1 MGSWFR
7 LIHRLFQLQRVFHE
21 FLVHILFP
29 FPRSIYLPCFLKGR
43 APTRIKH
50 ALYFWLRLIR
60 RVFQL
65 QRAFHEFLEHVLFPF
80 HRPVDLSSLPSKQ
93 TCTKPNRACIL
104 FLVTFKSLS
113 ISSVNSISWILL
125 RACIFPFPWPIYL
138 LCFLIRRAPNRVG
151 REFNF
156 LLCLNHRLFLNSKEH
171 FVNFW
176 SMYSY
181 PVPDHLFLTLL
192 QKHVHQPT

>member
-80 HRPVDLSSLPSKQ
+80 HRPVDLSSLASKQ
-93 TCTKPNRACIL
+93 LNVHQTK
-104 FLVTFKSLS
+104 
-113 ISSVNSISWILL
+113 SSVYF
-125 RACIFPFPWPIYL
+125 IFGY
-138 LCFLIRRAPNRVG
+138 V
-151 REFNF
+151 
-156 LLCLNHRLFLNSKEH
+156 
-171 FVNFW
+171 
-176 SMYSY
+176 
-181 PVPDHLFLTLL
+181 
-192 QKHVHQPT
+192 